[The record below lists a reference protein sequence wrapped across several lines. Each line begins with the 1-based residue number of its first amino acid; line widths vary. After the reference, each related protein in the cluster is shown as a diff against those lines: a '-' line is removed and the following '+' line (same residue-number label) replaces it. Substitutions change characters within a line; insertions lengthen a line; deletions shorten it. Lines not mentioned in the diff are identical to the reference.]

1 MTTLGWWIIAL
12 AVGYTVLLLALG
24 KRANRAGALGSGY
37 FVGGRS
43 FRTITVAVCVT
54 GLFSGSSFIAITELS
69 YQTGISAI
77 WYGVA
82 ETVQVIL
89 IALLL
94 IGPFRERL
102 VVTVSGL
109 VGDRFGRGP
118 RALAGAITAIT
129 FPMWSVAT
137 AIAFASALH
146 VFTGLSIP
154 TSVIVTALLL
164 LGYLWFGGMR
174 SVALT
179 QAANTIVFGLMV
191 VVGLVAVTIDPG
203 WSAIGHLF
211 TSQPRFGSLT
221 GVGSSLIIAWFGTFI
236 VNVILAQ
243 ATFQMAL
250 SCRTAKEGRRGL
262 IAAAGFG
269 LPLIFLGVILGVAAA
284 IVVPGQKMGLVAVA
298 RYVAGALPTPLAGV
312 FFLGIWACALGW
324 GAPCQFSGATS
335 FGRDVGTAIRP
346 AATEGQQVRWTRWSL
361 IGLTVL
367 MIIFGFLRTDQ
378 SAWWNVLAWT
388 LRNGATLAPVIA
400 ALFWPLATRAAV
412 YAALSTGFAS
422 GLIWYYL
429 GDWQATHFFAGI
441 HPVWIG
447 MGTNLITLLTV
458 TLLQTAGRSTLST
471 DPRRRSIGG
480 AALVVAAIVAAVTA
494 WTWHWSY
501 ANGVVGLLLFSILAL
516 LTVAAFAV
524 VVERTATGFS
534 AAEGAAATLRSD
546 APEHDDAP
554 AILADDGG
562 DARPRVATPG

>member
-12 AVGYTVLLLALG
+12 AVGYTVLLLGLG

-43 FRTITVAVCVT
+43 FRTITVAVCIT

-69 YQTGISAI
+69 YQTGVSAL

-94 IGPFRERL
+94 IGPLRERL

-191 VVGLVAVTIDPG
+191 VIGLVAVTIDPG
-203 WSAIGHLF
+203 WAAIGHLF
-211 TSQPRFGSLT
+211 QTQPRYGSAT

-250 SCRTAKEGRRGL
+250 SCKTPKEGRRGL
-262 IAAAGFG
+262 LAAAGFG
-269 LPLIFLGVILGVAAA
+269 LPLLFLGVILGVAAA
-284 IVVPGQKMGLVAVA
+284 IVVPGQSLGLVAVA
-298 RYVAGALPTPLAGV
+298 RYVASALPTPLAGV

-346 AATEGQQVRWTRWSL
+346 NATEAQQIRWTRWSL
-361 IGLTVL
+361 VGLTVL

-422 GLIWYYL
+422 GLIWYHL
-429 GDWQATHFFAGI
+429 GHWSASHFFVGI

-458 TLLQTAGRSTLST
+458 TLLQTAGRTGLSA
-471 DPRRRSIGG
+471 DPRRRIGG
-480 AALVVAAIVAAVTA
+480 GTALVVAVIVAAVTI
-494 WTWHWSY
+494 WTWSWSY
-501 ANGVVGLLLFSILAL
+501 ANGLAGLLLFTILAL
-516 LTVAAFAV
+516 LTVATFATV
-524 VVERTATGFS
+524 VGRTAVESTGT
-534 AAEGAAATLRSD
+534 AAGAAHLGDGRGDDDVPSTLPD
-546 APEHDDAP
+546 
-554 AILADDGG
+554 DDGG
-562 DARPRVATPG
+562 ARSRVPVPG

>member
-1 MTTLGWWIIAL
+1 MTSLGWWIIAL
-12 AVGYTVLLLALG
+12 AVGYTALLLGLG
-24 KRANRAGALGSGY
+24 KRANRAGAGGGGY

-43 FRTITVAVCVT
+43 FRTITVAVCIT

-69 YQTGISAI
+69 YQTGVSAL

-94 IGPFRERL
+94 IGPLRERL

-154 TSVIVTALLL
+154 TSVIFTALLL

-179 QAANTIVFGLMV
+179 QAANTIVFALMV
-191 VVGLVAVTIDPG
+191 VIGLIAITVDPG
-203 WSAIGHLF
+203 WSAIGNLF
-211 TSQPRFGSLT
+211 QTQPQYGSPT
-221 GVGSSLIIAWFGTFI
+221 GVGTSLIIAWFGTFI

-250 SCRTAKEGRRGL
+250 SCKTAKEGRRGL
-262 IAAAGFG
+262 LAAAGFG
-269 LPLIFLGVILGVAAA
+269 LPLLLLGVVLGVAAA
-284 IVVPGQKMGLVAVA
+284 IVVPGEGLGLVAVA
-298 RYVAGALPTPLAGV
+298 RYIADALPTPVAGV

-335 FGRDVGTAIRP
+335 FGRDVGIAIRP
-346 AATEGQQVRWTRWSL
+346 DATEAQQVRWTRWSL
-361 IGLTVL
+361 VGLTAL

-400 ALFWPLATRAAV
+400 ALFWPLATRRAV

-429 GDWQATHFFAGI
+429 GDWQASHFFAGI
-441 HPVWIG
+441 HPVWVG
-447 MGTNLITLLTV
+447 MGTNLITLLSV
-458 TLLQTAGRSTLST
+458 TLLQTAGRSTWSV
-471 DPRRRSIGG
+471 DPGRRRV
-480 AALVVAAIVAAVTA
+480 AAAAAMVAAILAVLTV
-494 WTWHWSY
+494 WTWNWSY
-501 ANGVVGLLLFSILAL
+501 ANGLAGLLLFSILAM

-524 VVERTATGFS
+524 VVERATPDAGAVETMGMRL
-534 AAEGAAATLRSD
+534 AAGLGHGDGVAVTIPD
-546 APEHDDAP
+546 
-554 AILADDGG
+554 DDGQSR
-562 DARPRVATPG
+562 ARVATPG